1 MIRVARTIMHDK
13 TNIVDVF
20 YEVLAIEKIS
30 NETRVINEVHNMRY
44 FFRAQLETFLK
55 ETEFELIDNLE
66 CKTLEETV
74 YSSWT
79 SYFVARAI

>member
-1 MIRVARTIMHDK
+1 MIRVVRTIMHDK

-44 FFRAQLETFLK
+44 FSEH
-55 ETEFELIDNLE
+55 N
-66 CKTLEETV
+66 
-74 YSSWT
+74 
-79 SYFVARAI
+79 